1 MDGQLAAEF
10 MPTARCFNGI
20 DITDKVGDGDIR
32 RVQLFNIPL
41 FGREISD
48 RSCIPMFAYLVVAAL
63 ADRRIRVVMN
73 LASRNVGHLLI
84 EKRGKRA
91 QYPAF
96 RLAAQAQENEIV
108 SRQNRIHDL
117 RYHGIVVADDPG
129 ENGATL
135 T

>member
-1 MDGQLAAEF
+1 
-10 MPTARCFNGI
+10 
-20 DITDKVGDGDIR
+20 
-32 RVQLFNIPL
+32 
-41 FGREISD
+41 
-48 RSCIPMFAYLVVAAL
+48 MFAYLVVAAL

-117 RYHGIVVADDPG
+117 RYHGIVVSDDPG

-135 T
+135 TQFARQVVAHFVFHAPFQQNLFGKGTLAQLTERARKTHDGKPPQQNSLWR